1 MIIQTPFKC
10 RPLAIALSLLAGVCG
25 VSAHVGVVNSQL
37 SYAREGSYELFL
49 AVPHGCSYTP
59 AGGVETD
66 LDVYRL
72 EVTTPVAFTR
82 PRPIVDGVFGI
93 PTLSAQSDGT
103 TTFVWT
109 KPASLDTPAFADTMS
124 YRVGIRGSFES
135 TSPTKAGARFTTQ
148 RFNTKQFCKH
158 PTPGQP
164 DIVIDWSNY
173 GTPASNQSPT
183 VRVFPTRQ
191 PGWNSYT
198 LPADVA
204 AGLSSPAAVSAFVRS
219 FFADAQIVWL
229 DKAGYSPNTVAMA
242 KIQALIQ
249 RDNTYSELLNRA
261 SISSN
266 ETLWVKY

>member
-1 MIIQTPFKC
+1 MIIKTIFNF
-10 RPLAIALSLLAGVCG
+10 RPLATALSLAAGVSC
-25 VSAHVGVVNSQL
+25 VNAHVGVVNSQL
-37 SYAREGSYELFL
+37 SYAREGTYELVL
-49 AVPHGCSYTP
+49 TVPHGCSFTP
-59 AGGVETD
+59 PGGAETD

-72 EVTTPVAFTR
+72 EVTTPIAFTR

-124 YRVGIRGSFES
+124 YRVGIRGSFLS
-135 TSPTKAGARFTTQ
+135 TSATVAGARFTTQ
-148 RFNTKQFCKH
+148 RFNTRQFCKH

-164 DIVIDWSNY
+164 DVVVDWSNY
-173 GTPASNQSPT
+173 GTPSSNQSPA

-191 PGWNSYT
+191 AGWNSYT

-204 AGLSSPAAVSAFVRS
+204 AGLTTPAAVSAFVRG
-219 FFADAQIVWL
+219 FFADAEIVWL
-229 DKAGYSPNTVAMA
+229 GKAGYSPNAVATT

-249 RDNTYSELLNRA
+249 RDNTYSELINRA
-261 SISSN
+261 SISSG